1 MRISL
6 KHLAFIFL
14 ILFALALFF
23 YSPRYLILRT
33 PPVKSDV
40 VVLLLGSI
48 NKERAE
54 EAYRLISEGYAATLF
69 VPAKKKTFNISD
81 NGNLSHY
88 IKRLSNQNW
97 LTPKRENKQNYRFH
111 ENTHLEIIAAKSM
124 MDSSNFTSAIFV
136 SSPYH
141 LRRIKIIADRVFRG
155 KAHQLSFIPSNNSE
169 KDETLWVLHKNDL
182 TMVVS
187 EYIKIVWFLLY
198 EPFCK

>member
-1 MRISL
+1 MPISF

-33 PPVKSDV
+33 PPVKSNV
-40 VVLLLGSI
+40 VILLLGGV

-54 EAYRLISEGYAATLF
+54 EAYRLISEGYAGALF
-69 VPAKKKTFNISD
+69 VPAQKKTFNISD

-97 LTPKRENKQNYRFH
+97 LNPKRENIQNYRFH
-111 ENTHLEIIAAKSM
+111 ENTHLEIVAAKSM
-124 MDSSNFTSAIFV
+124 MDNLNFTSAIFV

-141 LRRIKIIADRVFRG
+141 LRRVKIIADRVFTG
-155 KAHQLSFIPSNNSE
+155 KAYKLSFVPSHPLE
-169 KDETLWVLHKNDL
+169 KNKTLWGINKNDL

-187 EYIKIVWFLLY
+187 EYIKIAWFLIY

>member
-1 MRISL
+1 MRIRL
-6 KHLAFIFL
+6 KHFAFIFL

-23 YSPRYLILRT
+23 YSPRYLILTT

-40 VVLLLGSI
+40 VILLLGSI

-54 EAYRLISEGYAATLF
+54 EAYRLINEGYAGNLF
-69 VPAKKKTFNISD
+69 VPAQKRNFDTSD

-88 IKRLSNQNW
+88 IKKLSKQNW
-97 LTPKRENKQNYRFH
+97 LSPKREIKLNYQFR

-141 LRRIKIIADRVFRG
+141 LRRIKIIADKVFTGRDY
-155 KAHQLSFIPSNNSE
+155 QLSFVPSYPLE
-169 KDETLWVLHKNDL
+169 KDEPLWWVSKNAVA
-182 TMVVS
+182 MVVS
-187 EYIKIVWFLLY
+187 EYLKIAWFLIY
-198 EPFCK
+198 APFCE

>member
-6 KHLAFIFL
+6 KYIAFIFL

-23 YSPRYLILRT
+23 YSPRYLILKT

-54 EAYRLISEGYAATLF
+54 EAYRLINEGYAGTLF
-69 VPAKKKTFNISD
+69 VPAQKKNFNISD

-88 IKRLSNQNW
+88 LKKLSKQNW
-97 LTPKRENKQNYRFH
+97 LNPKRENKPNYRFQ

-141 LRRIKIIADRVFRG
+141 LRRIKIIADKVFTG
-155 KAHQLSFIPSNNSE
+155 KPYQLSFVPSYRL
-169 KDETLWVLHKNDL
+169 DEDERLWWVNKNAVA
-182 TMVVS
+182 MVVS
-187 EYIKIVWFLLY
+187 EYLKIAWFLLY